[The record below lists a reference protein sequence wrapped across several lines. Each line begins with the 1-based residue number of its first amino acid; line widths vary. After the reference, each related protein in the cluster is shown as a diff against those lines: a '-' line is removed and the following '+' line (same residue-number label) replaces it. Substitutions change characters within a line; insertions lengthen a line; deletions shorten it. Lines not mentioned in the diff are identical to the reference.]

1 MAVDEKEF
9 FREATL
15 HICGNLDIEKAMD
28 QFLRYLQKFMPVDR
42 LILERYD
49 EGLGTIKSVIN
60 VTSEGTERI
69 DVPAPLS
76 EVAKTVILRMY
87 QHGVP

>member
-15 HICGNLDIEKAMD
+15 RICGNLDIEKAMD